1 MPSIWDWSTTASNN
15 SNSDSGINWAEGQAP
30 STVNNSA
37 RVMMARLKEFLN
49 DLSGVATATGTAS
62 AMALTASSAFTAYA
76 DGIRVSFKAA
86 ATNTGSTTLNV
97 NAIGAKTIVKMTSYG
112 ESALSGGE
120 IQEDGIYEFVYST
133 ILNGAAGAWL
143 ILNPSNVDVAPPGF
157 GGPYFGGSV
166 PSGWLLC
173 NGAAISRTTYSRLFT
188 AIGTTWG
195 GGDGSTTFNLP
206 DGRDDY
212 IRGASATL
220 TVGTRQTDSVKSH
233 THPFSATTGS
243 GGSHTHSVTIS
254 TGTGGSRITGGASS
268 PAGTSTTDVVA
279 GGEHTHTVSG
289 TTDSTGDTET
299 RPRSI
304 VANWIIKY

>member
-49 DLSGVATATGTAS
+49 DLSGVETSTGTAS

-86 ATNTGSTTLNV
+86 ATNTGSATLNV

-133 ILNGAAGAWL
+133 VLNGAAGAWL
-143 ILNPSNVDVAPPGF
+143 ILNPSNVEVTPPGF

-195 GGDGSTTFNLP
+195 SGDGSTTFNLP

-212 IRGASATL
+212 IRGASSTL
-220 TVGTRQTDSVKSH
+220 TLGTRQTDAIK
-233 THPFSATTGS
+233 A
-243 GGSHTHSVTIS
+243 HTHSVTDPGHAH
-254 TGTGGSRITGGASS
+254 TLDYLVPENVVNADRGSPGASS
-268 PAGTSTTDVVA
+268 LFSLDTFAADAPVNSATT
-279 GGEHTHTVSG
+279 GISIG
-289 TTDSTGDTET
+289 STGGTET